1 MTTIQTDSPINA
13 VSEDASELGE
23 ALQRVL
29 VDLIDLSLLGKHAHW
44 NVEGPHF
51 RAVHLQLDEFV
62 DEWRRLSD
70 VLAERA
76 ITVGYPPN
84 GQLGSLAQNGL
95 IEPWPA
101 GPINDRAVI
110 AGLTA
115 RLATVIGRARTAM
128 GHAAVRDS
136 VTEDLL
142 IETVATLEK
151 QHWMLRTQAAGPAR
165 S

>member
-1 MTTIQTDSPINA
+1 MNA
-13 VSEDASELGE
+13 LSEDASEVGE

-62 DEWRRLSD
+62 EQWRRLSD
-70 VLAERA
+70 VIAERA
-76 ITVGYPPN
+76 ITIGYAPDGQVG
-84 GQLGSLAQNGL
+84 SVARSSS

-101 GPINDRAVI
+101 GPISDRAVI
-110 AGLTA
+110 DGLTA
-115 RLATVIGRARTAM
+115 RLAIAVGRARDAM
-128 GHAAVRDS
+128 GDAAVRDS

-151 QHWMLRTQAAGPAR
+151 QHWMLRAQG